1 MNGPNRTIYSRL
13 LQPIRLTPTSYIVLG
28 LIERTGEATP
38 YELKRLVAAGIGNFW
53 SLQHAQL
60 YTEPE
65 RLARGGYLEETRERG
80 GRRRKHYKL
89 TGAGREALRAWVSEP
104 TRELPELR
112 DVALLKLFFD
122 AEARPLA
129 EAQLDSHRE
138 KLREYEQ
145 LARQAGDD
153 PPPGP
158 FATLQAG
165 IAHEREWV
173 RYWERLRDERP

>member
-1 MNGPNRTIYSRL
+1 LSS
-13 LQPIRLTPTSYIVLG
+13 IRLTATSYIVLG
-28 LIERTGEATP
+28 LIERSGEATP

-65 RLARGGYLEETRERG
+65 RLARAGYLEETRERG
-80 GRRRKHYKL
+80 GRRRKRYKL
-89 TGAGREALRAWVSEP
+89 TAAGRKALRAWASTP
-104 TRELPELR
+104 TGELPELR

-122 AEARPLA
+122 ADPQPLA
-129 EAQLDSHRE
+129 DAQLAAHRD

-153 PPPGP
+153 PPSGP
-158 FATLQAG
+158 FAALQAG

-173 RYWERLRDERP
+173 RYWQRVRKRRS

>member
-1 MNGPNRTIYSRL
+1 MST
-13 LQPIRLTPTSYIVLG
+13 IRLTPTSYIVLG
-28 LIERTGEATP
+28 LIERSGEATP
-38 YELKRLVAAGIGNFW
+38 YELKRLVTGGIGNFW

-65 RLARGGYLEETRERG
+65 RLTRAGYLQETRERD

-89 TGAGREALRAWVSEP
+89 TAAGREALLAWVSEP
-104 TRELPELR
+104 TDELPELR

-122 AEARPLA
+122 ADAQPLA
-129 EAQLDSHRE
+129 EAQLAAHRA
-138 KLREYEQ
+138 KLRDYEQ
-145 LARQAGDD
+145 LARQAADD

-158 FATLQAG
+158 LNTLQAG

-173 RYWERLRDERP
+173 RYWQRLREERR

>member
-1 MNGPNRTIYSRL
+1 MSR
-13 LQPIRLTPTSYIVLG
+13 IRLTPTSYIVLG
-28 LIERTGEATP
+28 LIERSDEATP
-38 YELKRLVAAGIGNFW
+38 YELKRLVAAGIGNLW

-65 RLARGGYLEETRERG
+65 RLTRAGYLAETRERG
-80 GRRRKHYKL
+80 GRRRKRYKL
-89 TGAGREALRAWVSEP
+89 TAAGREALRAWVSEP
-104 TRELPELR
+104 TDELPELR

-122 AEARPLA
+122 ADAQPLA
-129 EAQLDSHRE
+129 EAQLAAHRE

-145 LARQAGDD
+145 LAHQADED
-153 PPPGP
+153 APPGP

-173 RYWERLRDERP
+173 RYWHQLHNRRR

>member
-1 MNGPNRTIYSRL
+1 MST
-13 LQPIRLTPTSYIVLG
+13 IRLTPTSYIVLG
-28 LIERTGEATP
+28 LIERVREATP
-38 YELKRLVAAGIGNFW
+38 YELKRLVGVGIGNFW

-65 RLARGGYLEETRERG
+65 RLTRAGYLQETREPG

-89 TGAGREALRAWVSEP
+89 TAAGREALLAWVSEP
-104 TRELPELR
+104 TGELPELR

-122 AEARPLA
+122 ADAQPLA
-129 EAQLDSHRE
+129 DAQLAAHRR

-145 LARQAGDD
+145 LAREAGEDA
-153 PPPGP
+153 PSGP
-158 FATLQAG
+158 LTALQAG

-173 RYWERLRDERP
+173 RYWQHLRARHP